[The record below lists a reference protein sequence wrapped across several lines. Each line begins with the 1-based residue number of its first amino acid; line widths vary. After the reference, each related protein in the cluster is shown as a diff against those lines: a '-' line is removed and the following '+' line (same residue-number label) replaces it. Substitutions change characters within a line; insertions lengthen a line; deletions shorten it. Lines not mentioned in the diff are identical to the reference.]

1 MLAVFEFHFNPNPKQ
16 NDSVFDTF
24 CFLPQTLF
32 EKKQGNLYLVAEIKN
47 PTKNSQFVLNRVAE
61 IIKKYFYQKPV
72 FSSQDS
78 FQLGLNQANDFLSDW
93 QGILNFAAI
102 VVGPKC
108 NIKVSKA
115 GNLKI
120 VLFRQNEAFDIG
132 SNFNSHTTPGKI
144 FPDVIEGNLQ
154 KGDRLLVATSDVF
167 HSFQNEQI
175 LENLAQRQNPKLVKQ
190 VFKEK
195 KKILREFSGACL
207 LAFVKKR
214 WFISA
219 FFFWDNFN
227 SQQKTAFITTL
238 SFFILAIA
246 LSIGYFTFR

>member
-1 MLAVFEFHFNPNPKQ
+1 MANVFEFHFNPNPKKET
-16 NDSVFDTF
+16 SVFDTF

-47 PTKNSQFVLNRVAE
+47 PINNSQFVLNRIAE

-72 FSSQDS
+72 FASQDS
-78 FQLGLNQANDFLSDW
+78 FQLGLNQANDFLSNW
-93 QGILNFAAI
+93 QGNLNFAAI
-102 VVGPKC
+102 VIGPKC
-108 NIKVSKA
+108 NIKVSKT

-120 VLFRQNEAFDIG
+120 ILFRGNEAFDIG
-132 SNFNSHTTPGKI
+132 SNFDSHTMAGKI
-144 FPDVIEGNLQ
+144 FPDVIEGILQ
-154 KGDRLLVATSDVF
+154 KGDRLLVATSEVF

-175 LENLAQRQNPKLVKQ
+175 LENLAQHQKSKLVKQ
-190 VFKEK
+190 VFKKK

-214 WFISA
+214 WLISA

-227 SQQKTAFITTL
+227 SKQKTAFL
-238 SFFILAIA
+238 AAASLFFLAIA